1 MISMNTHHAKLSDR
15 GLDLIIQAAQRGW
28 SPKDLLHVV
37 GSFCYPLLYRAAG
50 QVPAQISS
58 TVLRREWLSLT
69 PPDSMTISTD
79 ELTRL
84 IEATTLL
91 PLLRDVDVLA
101 PDRNSSQPAH
111 GGKEDKIRTKI
122 SRLLR
127 KAESTPY
134 EEEASALIA
143 KAQSL
148 QQRHRL
154 DGVLNASP
162 SPVASTRVH
171 ISAPYINHKT
181 TLLSVI
187 ADRNGCTVLKLHPK
201 GIITVFGAKEDV
213 HHVTDLFASLLRQCE
228 WHMHHGEHA
237 KSARQLGN
245 VAAFRRSFILS
256 YATRIGQLLEEANTT
271 LEPQC
276 ADETE
281 TAVPNPRAGDD
292 AVVFAQQSLSAVE
305 ERRRSA
311 EAVVDQ
317 LFPNA
322 RTISLAMGSR
332 AGMSAGASAADKSH
346 LGGDSSGLAGQ
357 AQLTR

>member
-1 MISMNTHHAKLSDR
+1 MNANHATLSER
-15 GLDLIIQAAQRGW
+15 GLDLIIRAAQRGW

-37 GSFCYPLLYRAAG
+37 GNFCHPLIYRAAG

-58 TVLRREWLSLT
+58 TALRKEWLSLT
-69 PPDSMTISTD
+69 PPASMTMSTD

-84 IEATTLL
+84 IEATMLL
-91 PLLRDVDVLA
+91 PLLRDVDVLV
-101 PDRNSSQPAH
+101 PERNSSQSAH
-111 GGKEDKIRTKI
+111 GSKEDKIRTKI
-122 SRLLR
+122 SHLLR

-148 QQRHRL
+148 RQRHRIDGAL
-154 DGVLNASP
+154 DASP
-162 SPVASTRVH
+162 SSVVSTRLH
-171 ISAPYINHKT
+171 ISAPYIKHKT

-187 ADRNGCTVLKLHPK
+187 ADRNGCTVLQLHPK

-237 KSARQLGN
+237 KSARRIGN

-256 YATRIGQLLEEANTT
+256 FATRIGQLLDEANTT
-271 LEPQC
+271 LGPQSTD
-276 ADETE
+276 A
-281 TAVPNPRAGDD
+281 TASTARNPGTRHD
-292 AVVFAQQSLSAVE
+292 AVVLAHQSLSTVE
-305 ERRRSA
+305 DRRRSA

-332 AGMSAGASAADKSH
+332 AGVSAGASAAERSH
-346 LGGDSSGLAGQ
+346 LSGDSSGLAGR